1 MDASQLRIEFE
12 KQIKDADTKIT
23 AAETNLRQLQDYKT
37 KLQYKDEMIDLVK
50 PQWYENKYLWFGF
63 GVIFTAG
70 SVHLAGQIN

>member
-37 KLQYKDEMIDLVK
+37 KLLGGMETL
-50 PQWYENKYLWFGF
+50 ELLGST
-63 GVIFTAG
+63 TAPPEE
-70 SVHLAGQIN
+70 VQPPTDK